1 MRIPLVSGIKTGLGV
16 AAVAGTIITAAVY
29 PRSNTNTPQEN
40 VDKFEYVTKPQSADI
55 SYPINMKRWLIRSFS
70 DTIALPPPTGSC
82 TDEVLAF
89 APAPQVVVKNEIK
102 NATFVVDV
110 TNNILYHYDAMGNPI
125 MAYRVA
131 SGKQTPSMMT
141 DEGVRR
147 VSHVERYPYSGAPA
161 HTRRHREPHL
171 FGPRCII
178 LDKLDPETGK
188 ISSTGEFIHGNNNA
202 KSIGKHASG
211 GCMRMDN
218 TVIKDL
224 AKAVKRDDIVVIIR
238 RGFNSI
244 F

>member
-1 MRIPLVSGIKTGLGV
+1 MKIPLVTGIKAGLG
-16 AAVAGTIITAAVY
+16 AAVIAGTILTATAY
-29 PRSNTNTPQEN
+29 PKSNTKTPQKN
-40 VDKFEYVTKPQSADI
+40 VDKFEYVNRPHALEV
-55 SYPINMKRWLIRSFS
+55 SYPTNLKSWLIRSFS
-70 DTIALPPPTGSC
+70 DTIALPSPTGSC
-82 TDEVLAF
+82 SDEVLAF
-89 APAPQVVVKNEIK
+89 APKPQVVIKNEIK
-102 NATFVVDV
+102 KATFVVDV
-110 TNNILYHYDAMGNPI
+110 TNNILYHYDDMGNPI

-147 VSHVERYPYSGAPA
+147 VSHVERYPYKGAPA
-161 HTRRHREPHL
+161 HTRRHREPYL
-171 FGPRCII
+171 YGPRCII
-178 LDKLDPETGK
+178 LDKVDPVTGK

-238 RGFNSI
+238 RSFKSI